1 MLANGP
7 AALRPVADEVGGAVA
22 SGSPQTALALA
33 PDGTE
38 RFVAAAAR
46 DAFVS
51 GLNDILLVGAAIAL
65 VGAALSFV
73 LVRTSDF
80 VHEDVGESYE
90 AVDRLAA

>member
-1 MLANGP
+1 
-7 AALRPVADEVGGAVA
+7 
-22 SGSPQTALALA
+22 
-33 PDGTE
+33 
-38 RFVAAAAR
+38 VAAAAR